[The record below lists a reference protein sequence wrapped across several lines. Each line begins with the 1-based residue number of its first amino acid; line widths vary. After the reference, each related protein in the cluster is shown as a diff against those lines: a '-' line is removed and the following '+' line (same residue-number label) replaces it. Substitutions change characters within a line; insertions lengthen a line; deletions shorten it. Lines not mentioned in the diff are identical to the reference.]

1 MSTLDI
7 TRYRRR
13 IFDAPPDR
21 FRRPDASL
29 HAIILSAGQGRRLG
43 ALTATM
49 PKCLLPVGDN
59 TVLEWQ
65 IKALRAA
72 GMDSC
77 TVVVGFQAEQVE
89 QLLARRIP
97 PAARVRTLLNPLFD
111 RADNLVSCWA
121 AREQMDGD
129 FLLLNGDTLF
139 EPRVVERLISSAPAP
154 VTLAVRRKR
163 AYDADDMKVICADG
177 VLRRIGKDLPTD
189 ETNAESIGMLL
200 FRGDGPRLFRE
211 RLDAFVR
218 TGRAS
223 RSWYVSIIDDMA
235 AAGLVRT
242 RPVDGLRWAEID
254 YASDLEAAGELVAR
268 WSWCAVPEK
277 SRRCA

>member
-7 TRYRRR
+7 ARYRRR
-13 IFDAPPDR
+13 IFDAPDR
-21 FRRPDASL
+21 LRRPDTPL
-29 HAIILSAGQGRRLG
+29 HTIILSAGQGRRLG

-89 QLLARRIP
+89 QLLARRFP
-97 PAARVRTLLNPLFD
+97 PAARVRTLMNPLFD

-139 EPRVVERLISSAPAP
+139 EPRVVERLVSSAPAP
-154 VTLAVRRKR
+154 VTLAVRRKQ
-163 AYDADDMKVICADG
+163 AYDADDMKVIGADG
-177 VLRRIGKDLPTD
+177 VLRRIGKDLPAD
-189 ETNAESIGMLL
+189 ETSAESIGMLL

-218 TGRAS
+218 SGRAS

-235 AAGLVRT
+235 AGGLVRT

>member
-7 TRYRRR
+7 ARYRRR
-13 IFDAPPDR
+13 IFDGQER
-21 FRRPDASL
+21 TRRPETPL
-29 HAIILSAGQGRRLG
+29 RAIILSAGQGRRLG
-43 ALTATM
+43 ALTATR
-49 PKCLLPVGDN
+49 PKCLLPVGDS

-77 TVVVGFQAEQVE
+77 TVVVGFRAEQVD
-89 QLLARRIP
+89 QLLARRFP
-97 PAARVRTLLNPLFD
+97 PGARVRTLLNPLFD

-121 AREQMDGD
+121 AREKMDGD

-139 EPRVVERLISSAPAP
+139 EPRIVERLVSSAPAP

-177 VLRRIGKDLPTD
+177 LLRKIGKGLPAD
-189 ETNAESIGMLL
+189 ETTAESIGMLL
-200 FRGDGPRLFRE
+200 FRGEGPRLFRE
-211 RLDAFVR
+211 RLEAFVR

-223 RSWYVSIIDDMA
+223 RSWYLSIIDDMA
-235 AAGLVRT
+235 AGGLVRT
-242 RPVDGLRWAEID
+242 QSVDGLQWAEID

-268 WSWCAVPEK
+268 WSWSTVRETP
-277 SRRCA
+277 RRCA